1 MSYTIVALPKDPYL
15 IKLNTIKN
23 YFYLN
28 NFRYTI
34 KTCQENAHIT
44 LLELDWDIPDTL
56 EEDIKHLLKKEKIN
70 LIWDFSIVLQ
80 EHTWIYKFPEWAN
93 KYPKWCGRFT
103 LFFPNNQQFI
113 KIAQKI
119 RKLTIKLGID
129 ISLKYAQ
136 NIANAQDYPTENLN
150 IFNYLANHMNICNY
164 IRLEKMKEAESFFKE
179 KFQYTKIPFDKIA
192 LVDNKQ
198 NILWSIYLSSETL

>member
-44 LLELDWDIPDTL
+44 LLQLDWDIPDTL

-164 IRLEKMKEAESFFKE
+164 IRLDKMKEAESFFKE
-179 KFQYTKIPFDKIA
+179 NFQDTKILFDKIA

-198 NILWSIYLSSETL
+198 NILWSIYLSS

>member
-1 MSYTIVALPKDPYL
+1 MSYTIVALPKDQYS

-44 LLELDWDIPDTL
+44 LLQLDWDIPDTL

-164 IRLEKMKEAESFFKE
+164 IRLDKMKEAKSFFKE
-179 KFQYTKIPFDKIA
+179 NFQDTKIPFDKIA

-198 NILWSIYLSSETL
+198 NILWSIYLSS

>member
-1 MSYTIVALPKDPYL
+1 MSYTIVALPKDQYL

-44 LLELDWDIPDTL
+44 LLQLDWDIPNTL

-80 EHTWIYKFPEWAN
+80 EHTWIYKFPEWAD
-93 KYPKWCGRFT
+93 KYPKWCGRFA

-129 ISLKYAQ
+129 ISLKYTQ
-136 NIANAQDYPTENLN
+136 NIANAQGYSTENLN

-164 IRLEKMKEAESFFKE
+164 IRLDRMKEAESFFKE
-179 KFQYTKIPFDKIA
+179 KFQYTKILFDKIA

-198 NILWSIYLSSETL
+198 NILWSIYLNS

>member
-1 MSYTIVALPKDPYL
+1 MSYTIVALPKDQYL

-44 LLELDWDIPDTL
+44 LLQLDWDIPDTL
-56 EEDIKHLLKKEKIN
+56 EEDIKYLLKKEKIN

-80 EHTWIYKFPEWAN
+80 EHTWIYKFPEWAD
-93 KYPKWCGRFT
+93 KYPKWCGRFA

-136 NIANAQDYPTENLN
+136 NIANAQGYSTENLN

-179 KFQYTKIPFDKIA
+179 NFQDTKIPFDKIA
-192 LVDNKQ
+192 LVDNQ
-198 NILWSIYLSSETL
+198 QHILWSIDLSS

>member
-1 MSYTIVALPKDPYL
+1 MSYTIVALPKDQYL

-44 LLELDWDIPDTL
+44 LLQLDWDIPDTL

-80 EHTWIYKFPEWAN
+80 EHTRIYKFPEWAD
-93 KYPKWCGRFT
+93 KYPKWCWRFA

-119 RKLTIKLGID
+119 RKITIKLGID

-136 NIANAQDYPTENLN
+136 NIANAQGCPTENLN

-179 KFQYTKIPFDKIA
+179 NFQDTKIPFDKIA
-192 LVDNKQ
+192 LVDNQ
-198 NILWSIYLSSETL
+198 QHILWSISLSS

>member
-44 LLELDWDIPDTL
+44 LLQLDWDIPDTL

-80 EHTWIYKFPEWAN
+80 EHTWIHKFPEWAD

-136 NIANAQDYPTENLN
+136 NIANAQGYSTENLN

-164 IRLEKMKEAESFFKE
+164 IRLDRMKEAESFFKE
-179 KFQYTKIPFDKIA
+179 KFQYRKILFDKIA

-198 NILWSIYLSSETL
+198 NILWSIYLSS

>member
-1 MSYTIVALPKDPYL
+1 MSYTIVALPKDQYL

-44 LLELDWDIPDTL
+44 LLQLDWDIPDTL

-80 EHTWIYKFPEWAN
+80 EHTWIYKFPEWAD

-113 KIAQKI
+113 KIAKKI

-136 NIANAQDYPTENLN
+136 NIANTQGCPTENLN

-179 KFQYTKIPFDKIA
+179 NFQDTKIPFDKIA
-192 LVDNKQ
+192 LVDNQ
-198 NILWSIYLSSETL
+198 HHILWSIDLSS

>member
-44 LLELDWDIPDTL
+44 LLQLDWDIPDTL

-136 NIANAQDYPTENLN
+136 NIANAQGYPTENLN

-164 IRLEKMKEAESFFKE
+164 IRLDKMKEAESFFKE

>member
-1 MSYTIVALPKDPYL
+1 MSYTIVALPKDEYL

-80 EHTWIYKFPEWAN
+80 EHTWIYKFPEWAD
-93 KYPKWCGRFT
+93 KYPKWCGRFA

-136 NIANAQDYPTENLN
+136 NIANTQGCRTENLN

-179 KFQYTKIPFDKIA
+179 NFQDTKIPFDKIA
-192 LVDNKQ
+192 LVDNQ
-198 NILWSIYLSSETL
+198 QHILWSISLSS

>member
-44 LLELDWDIPDTL
+44 LLQLDWDIPDTL

-136 NIANAQDYPTENLN
+136 NIANAQGYPTENLN

-164 IRLEKMKEAESFFKE
+164 IRLDKMKEAESFFKE

-192 LVDNKQ
+192 LIDNKQ
-198 NILWSIYLSSETL
+198 NILWSISLSS

>member
-1 MSYTIVALPKDPYL
+1 MSYTIVALPKDQYL

-44 LLELDWDIPDTL
+44 LLQLDWDIPDTL

-80 EHTWIYKFPEWAN
+80 EHTWIYKFPEWAD
-93 KYPKWCGRFT
+93 KYPKWCGRFA

-136 NIANAQDYPTENLN
+136 NIANAQGYSTENLN

-164 IRLEKMKEAESFFKE
+164 IRLDRMKEAESFFKE
-179 KFQYTKIPFDKIA
+179 KFQYTKILFDRIA
-192 LVDNKQ
+192 LIDNKQ
-198 NILWSIYLSSETL
+198 NILWSIYLNS

>member
-44 LLELDWDIPDTL
+44 LLQLDWDIPDTL

-80 EHTWIYKFPEWAN
+80 EHTWIHKFPEWAD

-136 NIANAQDYPTENLN
+136 NIANAQGYPTENLN

-164 IRLEKMKEAESFFKE
+164 IRLDKMKEAESFFKE

>member
-44 LLELDWDIPDTL
+44 LLQLDWDIPDTL

-136 NIANAQDYPTENLN
+136 NIANAQGYPTENLN

-164 IRLEKMKEAESFFKE
+164 IRLDKMKEAESFFKE

-198 NILWSIYLSSETL
+198 NILWSIYLSS

>member
-1 MSYTIVALPKDPYL
+1 MSYTIVALPKDQYL

-44 LLELDWDIPDTL
+44 LLQLDWDIPDTL

-80 EHTWIYKFPEWAN
+80 EHTWIHKFPEWAD

-164 IRLEKMKEAESFFKE
+164 IRLDKMKEAESFFKE
-179 KFQYTKIPFDKIA
+179 NFQDAKIPFDKIA

-198 NILWSIYLSSETL
+198 NILWSIYLSS

>member
-1 MSYTIVALPKDPYL
+1 MSYTIVALPKDQYL

-44 LLELDWDIPDTL
+44 LLQLDWDIPDTL

-80 EHTWIYKFPEWAN
+80 EHTWIYKFPEWVD
-93 KYPKWCGRFT
+93 KYPKWCGRFA

-113 KIAQKI
+113 KITQKI
-119 RKLTIKLGID
+119 RKLTIKSGID

-136 NIANAQDYPTENLN
+136 NIANAQGCPTKNLN

-179 KFQYTKIPFDKIA
+179 NFQDTKILFDKIA
-192 LVDNKQ
+192 LVDNQ
-198 NILWSIYLSSETL
+198 HHILWSIDLSS

>member
-1 MSYTIVALPKDPYL
+1 MSYTIVALPKDQYL

-44 LLELDWDIPDTL
+44 LLQLDWDIPDTL

-164 IRLEKMKEAESFFKE
+164 IRLDKMKEAKSFFKE
-179 KFQYTKIPFDKIA
+179 NFQDTKIPFDKIA

-198 NILWSIYLSSETL
+198 NILWSIYLSSYTL

>member
-1 MSYTIVALPKDPYL
+1 MSYTIVALPKDEYL

-44 LLELDWDIPDTL
+44 LLQLDWDIPNTL

-80 EHTWIYKFPEWAN
+80 EHSWIYKFPEWAD
-93 KYPKWCGRFT
+93 KYPKWCGRFA

-136 NIANAQDYPTENLN
+136 NIANAQGCPTENLN
-150 IFNYLANHMNICNY
+150 IFKYLANHMNICNY

-179 KFQYTKIPFDKIA
+179 NFQDTKIPFDKIA
-192 LVDNKQ
+192 LVDNQ
-198 NILWSIYLSSETL
+198 QHILWSISLSS

>member
-1 MSYTIVALPKDPYL
+1 MFYTIVALPKDPYL

-44 LLELDWDIPDTL
+44 LLQLDWDIPDTL

-164 IRLEKMKEAESFFKE
+164 IRLDKMKEAESFFKE
-179 KFQYTKIPFDKIA
+179 NFQDTKILFDKIA

-198 NILWSIYLSSETL
+198 NILWSIDLSS

>member
-1 MSYTIVALPKDPYL
+1 MSYTIVALPKDQYL

-44 LLELDWDIPDTL
+44 LLQLDWDIPDTL
-56 EEDIKHLLKKEKIN
+56 EEDIKYLLKKEKIN

-80 EHTWIYKFPEWAN
+80 EHTWIYKFHEWAD
-93 KYPKWCGRFT
+93 KYPKWCGRFA

-136 NIANAQDYPTENLN
+136 NIANAQGYSTENLN

-164 IRLEKMKEAESFFKE
+164 IRLDRMKEAESFFKE

-192 LVDNKQ
+192 LVDNQ
-198 NILWSIYLSSETL
+198 QHILWSIDLSS

>member
-1 MSYTIVALPKDPYL
+1 MSYTIVALPKDQYL

-44 LLELDWDIPDTL
+44 LLQLDWDIPDTL

-164 IRLEKMKEAESFFKE
+164 IRLDKMKEAKSFFKE
-179 KFQYTKIPFDKIA
+179 NFQDTKIPFDKIA

-198 NILWSIYLSSETL
+198 NILWSIYLSS

>member
-44 LLELDWDIPDTL
+44 LLQLDWDIPDTL

-80 EHTWIYKFPEWAN
+80 EHTWIHKFPEWAD

-136 NIANAQDYPTENLN
+136 NIANAQGYSTENLN

-179 KFQYTKIPFDKIA
+179 NFQDTKIPFDKIA
-192 LVDNKQ
+192 LVDNQ
-198 NILWSIYLSSETL
+198 QHILWSISLSS

>member
-44 LLELDWDIPDTL
+44 LLQLDWDIPDTL

-93 KYPKWCGRFT
+93 KYPEWCGRFT

-113 KIAQKI
+113 KIAQQI
-119 RKLTIKLGID
+119 RNITIKLGID

-136 NIANAQDYPTENLN
+136 NIANAQGYSTENLN

-164 IRLEKMKEAESFFKE
+164 IRLDRMKEAESFFKE
-179 KFQYTKIPFDKIA
+179 KFQYRKILFDKIA

-198 NILWSIYLSSETL
+198 KILWSIYLNS

>member
-1 MSYTIVALPKDPYL
+1 MSYTIVALPKDQYL

-23 YFYLN
+23 HFYLN

-44 LLELDWDIPDTL
+44 LLQLDWDIPNTL
-56 EEDIKHLLKKEKIN
+56 EEDIKHLLKKKKIN

-80 EHTWIYKFPEWAN
+80 EHTWIYKFPEWVD
-93 KYPKWCGRFT
+93 KYPKWCGRFA

-136 NIANAQDYPTENLN
+136 NIANAQGCPTENLN

-179 KFQYTKIPFDKIA
+179 NFQDTKILFDKIA
-192 LVDNKQ
+192 LVDNQ
-198 NILWSIYLSSETL
+198 HHILWSIDLSS

>member
-1 MSYTIVALPKDPYL
+1 MSYTIVALPKDQYL

-23 YFYLN
+23 YLYLN

-44 LLELDWDIPDTL
+44 LLQLDWDIPDTL
-56 EEDIKHLLKKEKIN
+56 EEDIKYLLKKEKIN

-80 EHTWIYKFPEWAN
+80 EHTWIYKFHEWAD
-93 KYPKWCGRFT
+93 KYPKWCGRFA

-136 NIANAQDYPTENLN
+136 NIANAQGYSTENLN

-179 KFQYTKIPFDKIA
+179 NFQDTKIPFDKIA
-192 LVDNKQ
+192 LVDNQ
-198 NILWSIYLSSETL
+198 QHILWSIDLSS

>member
-1 MSYTIVALPKDPYL
+1 MSYTIVALPKDEYL

-44 LLELDWDIPDTL
+44 LLQLDWDIPDTL

-80 EHTWIYKFPEWAN
+80 EHTWIHKFPEWAD

-136 NIANAQDYPTENLN
+136 NIANAQGYSTENLN

-179 KFQYTKIPFDKIA
+179 NFQDTKIPFDKIA
-192 LVDNKQ
+192 LVDNQ
-198 NILWSIYLSSETL
+198 QHILWSISLSS

>member
-44 LLELDWDIPDTL
+44 LLQLDWDIPDTL

-136 NIANAQDYPTENLN
+136 NIANAQDYPTDNLN

-164 IRLEKMKEAESFFKE
+164 IRLDKMKEAESFFKE
-179 KFQYTKIPFDKIA
+179 NFQDTKILFDKIA

-198 NILWSIYLSSETL
+198 NILWSIYLSS

>member
-1 MSYTIVALPKDPYL
+1 MSYTIVALPKDQYL

-44 LLELDWDIPDTL
+44 LLQLDWDIPDTL

-80 EHTWIYKFPEWAN
+80 EHTWIYKFPEWAD
-93 KYPKWCGRFT
+93 KYPKWCGRFA

-136 NIANAQDYPTENLN
+136 NIANAQGYSTENLN

-164 IRLEKMKEAESFFKE
+164 IRLDRMKEAESFFKE
-179 KFQYTKIPFDKIA
+179 KFQYTKILFDKIA

-198 NILWSIYLSSETL
+198 NILWSIYLNS

>member
-1 MSYTIVALPKDPYL
+1 MSYTIVALPKDQYL

-44 LLELDWDIPDTL
+44 LLQLDWDIPDTL

-80 EHTWIYKFPEWAN
+80 EHTWIYKFPEWAD
-93 KYPKWCGRFT
+93 KYPKWCGRFA

-113 KIAQKI
+113 KIAQQI
-119 RKLTIKLGID
+119 RNITIKLGID

-136 NIANAQDYPTENLN
+136 NIANAQGYSTENLN

-164 IRLEKMKEAESFFKE
+164 IRLDRMKEAESFFKE
-179 KFQYTKIPFDKIA
+179 KFQYTKILFDKIA

-198 NILWSIYLSSETL
+198 NILWSIYLNS

>member
-1 MSYTIVALPKDPYL
+1 MSYTIVALPKDQYL

-28 NFRYTI
+28 DFRYTI

-44 LLELDWDIPDTL
+44 LLQLDWDIPDTL

-80 EHTWIYKFPEWAN
+80 EHTWIYKFPEWAD
-93 KYPKWCGRFT
+93 KYPKWCGRFA

-113 KIAQKI
+113 KIAQII
-119 RKLTIKLGID
+119 RKLTIELGID

-136 NIANAQDYPTENLN
+136 NIANAQGYSTKNLN

-179 KFQYTKIPFDKIA
+179 KFQYTKILFDRIA

-198 NILWSIYLSSETL
+198 NILWSIYLNS

>member
-1 MSYTIVALPKDPYL
+1 MFYTIVALPKDPYL

-44 LLELDWDIPDTL
+44 LLQLDWDIPDTL

-164 IRLEKMKEAESFFKE
+164 IRLDKMKEAESFFKE
-179 KFQYTKIPFDKIA
+179 NFQDTKILFDKIA

-198 NILWSIYLSSETL
+198 NILWSIYLSS

>member
-1 MSYTIVALPKDPYL
+1 MSYTIVALPKDQYL

-44 LLELDWDIPDTL
+44 LLQLDWDIPDTL

-164 IRLEKMKEAESFFKE
+164 IRLDKMKEAESFFKE

-198 NILWSIYLSSETL
+198 NILWSIYLSS

>member
-1 MSYTIVALPKDPYL
+1 MSYTIVALPKDEYL

-28 NFRYTI
+28 NFRYII

-44 LLELDWDIPDTL
+44 LLQLDWDIPNTL

-80 EHTWIYKFPEWAN
+80 EH
-93 KYPKWCGRFT
+93 KYPKWCGRFA

-136 NIANAQDYPTENLN
+136 NIANAQGCPTENLN

-179 KFQYTKIPFDKIA
+179 NFQDTKIPFDKIA
-192 LVDNKQ
+192 LVDNQ
-198 NILWSIYLSSETL
+198 QHILWSISLSS

>member
-1 MSYTIVALPKDPYL
+1 MSYTIVALPKDQYL

-44 LLELDWDIPDTL
+44 LLQLDWDIPDTL
-56 EEDIKHLLKKEKIN
+56 EEDIKYLLKKEKIN

-80 EHTWIYKFPEWAN
+80 EHTWIYKFPEWAD
-93 KYPKWCGRFT
+93 KYPKWCGRFA

-136 NIANAQDYPTENLN
+136 NIANAQGCPTENLN

-179 KFQYTKIPFDKIA
+179 NFQDTKIPFDKIA
-192 LVDNKQ
+192 LVDNQ
-198 NILWSIYLSSETL
+198 QHILWYISLSS

>member
-1 MSYTIVALPKDPYL
+1 MSYTIVALPKDEYL

-44 LLELDWDIPDTL
+44 LLQLDWDIPDTL

-80 EHTWIYKFPEWAN
+80 EHSWIYKFPEWAD
-93 KYPKWCGRFT
+93 KYPKWCGRFA

-136 NIANAQDYPTENLN
+136 NIANAQGCPTENLN
-150 IFNYLANHMNICNY
+150 IFNYLANHMNIYNY

-179 KFQYTKIPFDKIA
+179 NFQDTKILFDKIA
-192 LVDNKQ
+192 LVNNQ
-198 NILWSIYLSSETL
+198 HHILWSINLSS

>member
-28 NFRYTI
+28 NFRYAI

-44 LLELDWDIPDTL
+44 LLQLDWDIPDTL

-80 EHTWIYKFPEWAN
+80 EHTWIHKFPEWTD

-136 NIANAQDYPTENLN
+136 NIANAQGYSTENLN

-179 KFQYTKIPFDKIA
+179 NFQDTKIPFDKIA

-198 NILWSIYLSSETL
+198 NILWSIYLSS

>member
-44 LLELDWDIPDTL
+44 LLQLDWDIPDTL

-164 IRLEKMKEAESFFKE
+164 IRLDKMKEAKSFFKE
-179 KFQYTKIPFDKIA
+179 NFQDTKIPFDKIA

-198 NILWSIYLSSETL
+198 NILWSIYLSS

>member
-1 MSYTIVALPKDPYL
+1 MSYTIVALPKDQYL

-44 LLELDWDIPDTL
+44 LLQLDWDIPDTL

-80 EHTWIYKFPEWAN
+80 EHTWIYKFPEWAD
-93 KYPKWCGRFT
+93 KYPKWCGRFA

-136 NIANAQDYPTENLN
+136 NIANAQGYSTENLN

-164 IRLEKMKEAESFFKE
+164 IRLDRMKEAESFFKE
-179 KFQYTKIPFDKIA
+179 KFQYTKILFDRIA

-198 NILWSIYLSSETL
+198 NILWSIYLNS

>member
-44 LLELDWDIPDTL
+44 LLQLDWDIPDTL

-80 EHTWIYKFPEWAN
+80 EHTWIHKFPEWAD

-136 NIANAQDYPTENLN
+136 NIANAQGYPTENLN

-198 NILWSIYLSSETL
+198 NILWSIYLSS